1 VKKTAQKKTQITT
14 RAQGPPTTR
23 STRRDPAAARTHAT
37 AQTTTPFGTSPG
49 KPTVDSPGRI
59 GNHSIHPSPPQTPS
73 TPVKT
78 KLGERQSRD
87 RDLIRRRTKG
97 SEAKQ
102 RNTFTPRD
110 LDRRRQSY
118 GSLYLAGTGT
128 GVDGAEGASASR
140 RQNQITERETLPR
153 LPHSDRALAPE
164 TDPPW
169 TAISRA
175 QARRL
180 EEETKPKLK
189 TTASLVAGGLR

>member
-1 VKKTAQKKTQITT
+1 MTWTKLKGLKAQQTHYKGQENGPKKTQITI

-23 STRRDPAAARTHAT
+23 STRRDPATARTHAT

-49 KPTVDSPGRI
+49 
-59 GNHSIHPSPPQTPS
+59 
-73 TPVKT
+73 
-78 KLGERQSRD
+78 
-87 RDLIRRRTKG
+87 TKG
-97 SEAKQ
+97 GEAKQ
-102 RNTFTPRD
+102 RNAFTPRD

-140 RQNQITERETLPR
+140 RQNQITERETSPR
-153 LPHSDRALAPE
+153 LPHPDRALAPE
-164 TDPPW
+164 TDPPR

-180 EEETKPKLK
+180 EEETKPRLK
-189 TTASLVAGGLR
+189 TTALLVAGGLR